1 MYITATIMYNVIIC
15 FISCMYIHVYI
26 INMHNPYKEA
36 KYLYLKEI
44 YEQIVEYTTLMLVL
58 IRLIMIHVNSCTRQN
73 VN

>member
-15 FISCMYIHVYI
+15 FISCMYIYI

-44 YEQIVEYTTLMLVL
+44 YKQIVEYTTLMFVL